1 MDARRRVC
9 LIAPMLTPA
18 VVLAMVACSGR
29 GTDKAGGTKQP
40 SPVVLTL
47 ASTQPYLPDQL
58 EKLPEEIA
66 ERSGGT
72 LKIDFKPY
80 WRGTEL
86 NGEASLIEDVQA
98 GRFDVA
104 WVRASAFDLA
114 GVTSFQPLV
123 APFLVDSYDLEGKVF
138 DAGIHSGCS
147 RPSTRLGLTGIGVVP
162 GVLNRIMGVAHPF
175 AKRTDFEGAVIG
187 TSGGKLAEDTLLA
200 LGATPKTVADGPRLD
215 GLDGLDHGLST
226 IRGQGY
232 YNAASAITANI
243 DLWPEPLAVFM
254 NASRFARLTAGQQ
267 DALRRV
273 VAGHVTP
280 ALAASRRDDASAASG
295 LCDTPMSVVHATPR
309 DVSGLEAAVEPVYVN
324 LEAEAA
330 NRAAFDEIT
339 ALKTDLAAPAES
351 FECDASQDPAE
362 PSAATPLDGVY
373 EMTIT
378 SDELA
383 ASGDFVI
390 PENYGAYILV
400 FDRGRLAMTQQSEAA
415 CTWAYGTY
423 VVNGDR
429 FEMTY
434 ADGGGISA
442 YHAYNRPGEFFTYAW
457 SLYRDE
463 LTLTVVPGKE
473 SPPGWTV
480 KPWTRTGATPSVQA
494 LNQHCPPPPAALW
507 PAG

>member
-1 MDARRRVC
+1 
-9 LIAPMLTPA
+9 
-18 VVLAMVACSGR
+18 MVACSGR

-40 SPVVLTL
+40 RPVVLTL
-47 ASTQPYLPDQL
+47 ASTQPYLPGQL

-86 NGEASLIEDVQA
+86 NGEASLIEDVKA

-138 DAGIHSGCS
+138 DAGIPQ
-147 RPSTRLGLTGIGVVP
+147 RMLQAIDTIGLTGIGVVP

-187 TSGGKLAEDTLLA
+187 TSGGRLAEDTLRA

-215 GLDGLDHGLST
+215 GLDGLDHGLSA

-267 DALRRV
+267 DALRSV

-280 ALAASRRDDASAASG
+280 ALAASRRRRRQCRGPA
-295 LCDTPMSVVHATPR
+295 CATPR
-309 DVSGLEAAVEPVYVN
+309 CPWSTPRHATCRVWRPPSSPSTSTSKRKP
-324 LEAEAA
+324 A

-339 ALKTDLAAPAES
+339 ALKTGLAAPAES

-434 ADGGGISA
+434 ADGGGISPN
-442 YHAYNRPGEFFTYAW
+442 HVYNRPGEFFTYAW

-463 LTLTVVPGKE
+463 LSLTVVPEKE
-473 SPPGWTV
+473 SPPGWTA
-480 KPWTRTGATPSVQA
+480 KPWTHTGATPSVQA
-494 LNQHCPPPPAALW
+494 LNQRCPPPSAALW